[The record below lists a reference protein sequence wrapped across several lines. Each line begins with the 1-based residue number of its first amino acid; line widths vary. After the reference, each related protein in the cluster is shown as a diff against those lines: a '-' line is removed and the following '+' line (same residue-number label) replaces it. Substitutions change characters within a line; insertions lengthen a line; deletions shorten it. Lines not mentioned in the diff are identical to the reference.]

1 MPAQKMKEEI
11 LMATNWFNKTVDETI
26 STLKTDVQNGLSI
39 EEVRKRQEEYGL
51 YIESK
56 YYNPID
62 Y

>member
-1 MPAQKMKEEI
+1 LKEEMH
-11 LMATNWFNKTVDETI
+11 MAKNWFNQTVDETI
-26 STLKTDVQNGLSI
+26 SNLKTDIENGLSI